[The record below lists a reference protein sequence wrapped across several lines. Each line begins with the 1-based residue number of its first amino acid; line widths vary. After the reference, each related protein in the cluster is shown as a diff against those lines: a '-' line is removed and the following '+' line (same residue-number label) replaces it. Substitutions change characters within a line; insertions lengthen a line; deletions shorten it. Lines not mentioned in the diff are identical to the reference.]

1 MGGIRTPIGGFG
13 DRSSAI
19 ELPPYW
25 QMGPLTL
32 LGFAVKRA
40 LLFEGAEL
48 HELNALGLRLLVTCS
63 RVIAALAFGAGQNRE
78 FTGHFKIPFFS
89 FL

>member
-1 MGGIRTPIGGFG
+1 
-13 DRSSAI
+13 
-19 ELPPYW
+19 
-25 QMGPLTL
+25 MGPLTL

-63 RVIAALAFGAGQNRE
+63 RVITAFALGTLQDYQ
-78 FTGHFKIPFFS
+78 FTGHFSTLLFYKLVITHYPGPS
-89 FL
+89 FCGGPGLNSQLSG